1 MPYLREKKVT
11 TTLTC
16 DQTFQLRRAKQTAR
30 ERTRERWKLS
40 CLSPPLV
47 HAALAWLLA
56 SPSNGELVRRLR
68 LPTQRRIPVS
78 RKLTDRR
85 PTNLPNSSLDL
96 VALSS
101 YNFICLKQK
110 NHMIF
115 NSYLCQCPPS
125 THSYFFFYAAYALF
139 FIRTIFKR
147 TSKLAKKKKK
157 SQKKKE
163 HAKNIPEEPFFTA
176 FTFQNPEN
184 LNYIMSYLE
193 SEHTKIL
200 FFQHIPNGYGQ
211 YLHLHCTCTIH

>member
-1 MPYLREKKVT
+1 MASE
-11 TTLTC
+11 
-16 DQTFQLRRAKQTAR
+16 ANR
-30 ERTRERWKLS
+30 ERTHARALKALLS
-40 CLSPPLV
+40 FPTPRTRGSFRVRLLRDFSRLPQMV
-47 HAALAWLLA
+47 SLLA
-56 SPSNGELVRRLR
+56 GYDYRRNDGSLSVGNFSSTLR
-68 LPTQRRIPVS
+68 FIIN
-78 RKLTDRR
+78 RR

-110 NHMIF
+110 NYMIF

-147 TSKLAKKKKK
+147 TFNLAKKKIKT
-157 SQKKKE
+157 KKKNMLRTYR
-163 HAKNIPEEPFFTA
+163 KNFFFTA

-184 LNYIMSYLE
+184 LNYIMSYME
-193 SEHTKIL
+193 SERTKIL